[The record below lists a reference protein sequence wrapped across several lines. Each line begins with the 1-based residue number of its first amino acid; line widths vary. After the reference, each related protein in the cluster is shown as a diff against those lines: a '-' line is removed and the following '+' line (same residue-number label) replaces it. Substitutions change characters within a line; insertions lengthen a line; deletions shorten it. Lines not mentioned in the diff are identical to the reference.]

1 MCSLPTD
8 PFEVSLFFPNTFVEE
23 VYDYRRNPIRL
34 GNTPISQTSRIVC
47 YDQVIYDD
55 SRIEE
60 TEYMGLTL
68 DVHLA
73 VIHTKIAVDYHY
85 SAIAIVDDDS
95 EHLCISLPYLCV
107 CSQRLQ
113 WAWCRINLQLM
124 RALALWKC
132 VWKSKDQ

>member
-8 PFEVSLFFPNTFVEE
+8 PFEVSLFSPKTFVEE

-73 VIHTKIAVDYHY
+73 MIHTKIAVDYHY

-95 EHLCISLPYLCV
+95 EHLCISLRFELTCV
-107 CSQRLQ
+107 FVHSGYSGLG
-113 WAWCRINLQLM
+113 AG
-124 RALALWKC
+124 
-132 VWKSKDQ
+132 